1 MLQSAR
7 NIGANEFSGVELE
20 RAKNKLQRAKEEM
33 KDGNNEKALRLANES
48 TADSS
53 LAQAKTEAG
62 KASAAEKYA
71 NVEITA

>member
-1 MLQSAR
+1 
-7 NIGANEFSGVELE
+7 VELE

-62 KASAAEKYA
+62 KASAAEKQMQKSMQMLKSQLK
-71 NVEITA
+71 